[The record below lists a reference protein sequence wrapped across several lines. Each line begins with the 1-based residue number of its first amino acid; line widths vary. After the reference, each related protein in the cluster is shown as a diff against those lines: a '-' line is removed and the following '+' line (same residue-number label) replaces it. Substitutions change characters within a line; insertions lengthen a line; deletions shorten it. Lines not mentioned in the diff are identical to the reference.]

1 MAGADASGAPF
12 LWKPRRS
19 RQERMLDDSDE
30 ELDPSARAKHSRR
43 RSSDDD
49 DDDDDGDDPSIDELY
64 TDKRTRVA
72 SIEAT
77 SGAHTRIESP
87 SRAELRARGLQDMVE
102 AVTTGLDSWSLTG
115 ISLLLALLLALVST
129 HRLIVDVAC
138 ALDCAPDLS
147 TQRQDAFGADQ
158 DVVKMRQV
166 SGVAAAAVGW

>member
-49 DDDDDGDDPSIDELY
+49 DDDGDDPSVDELY

-72 SIEAT
+72 SNEAI

-115 ISLLLALLLALVST
+115 ISLLLALVST

-138 ALDCAPDLS
+138 TLDCTPDLS

>member
-1 MAGADASGAPF
+1 MAGVDASGAPF

-49 DDDDDGDDPSIDELY
+49 DDDGEDPSVDELY

-115 ISLLLALLLALVST
+115 ISLLLALVST

-138 ALDCAPDLS
+138 TLDCAPDLS

>member
-49 DDDDDGDDPSIDELY
+49 DDDGDDPSVDELY

-72 SIEAT
+72 SNEAT

-115 ISLLLALLLALVST
+115 ISLLLALVST

-138 ALDCAPDLS
+138 TLDCTPDLS

>member
-1 MAGADASGAPF
+1 MAGPDASGAPF

-49 DDDDDGDDPSIDELY
+49 DDDGDDPSVDELY

-72 SIEAT
+72 SNEAT

-115 ISLLLALLLALVST
+115 ISLLLALVST

>member
-1 MAGADASGAPF
+1 MAGTDASGTPF

-49 DDDDDGDDPSIDELY
+49 DDDGDDPSVDELY

-72 SIEAT
+72 SNEAT

-115 ISLLLALLLALVST
+115 ISLLLALVST

-138 ALDCAPDLS
+138 TLDCTPDLS